1 MLQAAIL
8 LATAA
13 TPPMPLM
20 IAMVMRPSLL
30 AVGGMVCGG
39 LRR

>member
-8 LATAA
+8 LAAAA

-20 IAMVMRPSLL
+20 AMVMRPSLL
-30 AVGGMVCGG
+30 AVGSMVCGG